1 MIFTEYKSLADRVVV
16 ITGGAS
22 GIGEIFVRA
31 FAANGARVAFL
42 DLQEDAGAALAAEL
56 RGRARHA
63 PLFVPCDLT
72 NIEAL
77 RAALARVKDELGPAA
92 VLVNNAAN
100 DLRQTFAEVT
110 PDQFDWMMAVNLR
123 HVYFACQ
130 AVVPQ
135 MLEIGHGSIVN
146 MSSMAWMFGVPDLQA
161 YAAAKA
167 AIVGLTNTLATQY
180 GPQHIRVNA
189 IAPGL
194 VLTEKQRRMWF
205 SDDARLAAAV
215 SRQSIPDVI
224 EPADIARLAL
234 FLASDDSRMITK
246 QTIAVNGGSRASP

>member
-1 MIFTEYKSLADRVVV
+1 MSFTQYQSLADRVVV

-22 GIGEIFVRA
+22 GIGETFVRA
-31 FAANGARVAFL
+31 FAENSARVAFL
-42 DLQEDAGAALAAEL
+42 DLQEAAGAALAASL
-56 RGRARHA
+56 RDSARHA
-63 PLFVPCDLT
+63 PLFVACDLT
-72 NIEAL
+72 DVAAL
-77 RAALARVKDELGPAA
+77 RAALERIRGELGPAA

-100 DLRQTFAEVT
+100 DLRQTLAEVT

-135 MLEIGHGSIVN
+135 MIERGQGSIIN
-146 MSSMAWMFGVPDLQA
+146 MSSLAWMFGTPDLQA

-167 AIVGLTNTLATQY
+167 AIVGLTNSLARQY
-180 GPQHIRVNA
+180 GQHRIRVNA

-194 VLTEKQRRMWF
+194 VLTEKQRRLWF
-205 SDDARLAAAV
+205 QDDNKLAQVV
-215 SRQSIPDVI
+215 SRQALPEVI

-246 QTIAVNGGSRASP
+246 QTLAVNGGTL